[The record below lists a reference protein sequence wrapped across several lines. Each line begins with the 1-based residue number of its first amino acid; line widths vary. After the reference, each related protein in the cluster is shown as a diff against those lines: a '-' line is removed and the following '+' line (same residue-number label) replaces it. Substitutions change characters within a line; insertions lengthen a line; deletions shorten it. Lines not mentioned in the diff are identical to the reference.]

1 MALTWEKWKELYERE
16 PPSGEGDMMKA
27 VYDADD
33 DGRVDAA
40 NHATAADT
48 ANHAATAS
56 NATTATTASKL
67 ATACNVALSGGV
79 TGSAA
84 FDGGSDINI
93 GTTIPNNSITPSML
107 DRAYEE
113 TGRIGATLWS
123 GTWNVGDNPVNVPN
137 IQSYT
142 VLIILSSTTGM
153 FCTRSGSVIVG
164 GTIVDNSANQTVFS
178 VRASVAGNTVTIT
191 RCQSAVYTFGGTI
204 SASTQRSVS
213 RIIGIL

>member
-16 PPSGEGDMMKA
+16 PPSGEGDMLKA
-27 VYDADD
+27 VYDADG
-33 DGRVDAA
+33 DGRVDKAD
-40 NHATAADT
+40 HATQAD
-48 ANHAATAS
+48 
-56 NATTATTASKL
+56 
-67 ATACNVALSGGV
+67 NVP
-79 TGSAA
+79 
-84 FDGGSDINI
+84 DGA
-93 GTTIPNNSITPSML
+93 ITPVKL

-123 GTWNVGDNPVNVPN
+123 GTWNAGDNPVNVPN

-178 VRASVAGNTVTIT
+178 LRASVAGATVTIT

-204 SASTQRSVS
+204 SASTQRPVS